1 MGFVPVGKEVIG
13 NILISKMQKISLLQL
28 KANYKSQQELHRN
41 SCTLNKKLK
50 PIIR

>member
-1 MGFVPVGKEVIG
+1 MAFVPVGKELIG
-13 NILISKMQKISLLQL
+13 NILISKMQKINFLQL
-28 KANYKSQQELHRN
+28 KANYKSQQELHGK